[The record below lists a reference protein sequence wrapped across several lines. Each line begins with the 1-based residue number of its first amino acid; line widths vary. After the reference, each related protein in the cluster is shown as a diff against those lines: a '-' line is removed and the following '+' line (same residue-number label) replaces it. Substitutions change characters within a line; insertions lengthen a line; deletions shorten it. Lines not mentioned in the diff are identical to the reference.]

1 MAGNNPTLYAYVHD
15 PNSWVD
21 PFGLRGLWKLTNEGS
36 SKRRV
41 IGNRVYYQH
50 KTTGLWWS
58 VDTAGH
64 GGSAFKVFKETE
76 GGTLEWYRGT
86 DKYGDFIDPN
96 KKHKGKKGKKFVEDS
111 YMIDNIKE
119 YIKLADSDD
128 LEDNNRTKT
137 EQLSSEVI
145 FEIIHN
151 YPERKAWLVHNK
163 HIPIDVLKLL
173 CKDKKSDVRFTVAM
187 KNKND
192 RYVFE
197 ILMNDPDFSI
207 RMAVVRNKRIPID
220 LLKKMVNDK
229 DDEISK
235 EAMRI
240 LKLRDSAL

>member
-1 MAGNNPTLYAYVHD
+1 M
-15 PNSWVD
+15 D

-41 IGNRVYYQH
+41 IG
-50 KTTGLWWS
+50 
-58 VDTAGH
+58 
-64 GGSAFKVFKETE
+64 
-76 GGTLEWYRGT
+76 
-86 DKYGDFIDPN
+86 
-96 KKHKGKKGKKFVEDS
+96 KGKKGKKFVEDS

-128 LEDNNRTKT
+128 LEDNNKTKT

>member
-1 MAGNNPTLYAYVHD
+1 MGGPL
-15 PNSWVD
+15 
-21 PFGLRGLWKLTNEGS
+21 GLRGLWKLTNEGS
-36 SKRRV
+36 RKRRV
-41 IGNRVYYQH
+41 IGNCVYYQH

-76 GGTLEWYRGT
+76 GETLEWYRDA
-86 DKYGDFIDPN
+86 DKYGDFMIPIRN
-96 KKHKGKKGKKFVEDS
+96 IKTRKEKKFVEDS

-128 LEDNNRTKT
+128 LEDNNRTKI

-145 FEIIHN
+145 SEIIQN

-163 HIPIDVLKLL
+163 YIPIDVLKLL
-173 CKDKKSDVRFTVAM
+173 CKDKNLDVRFTVAM

-192 RYVFE
+192 RYIFE
-197 ILMNDPDFSI
+197 TLMNDPDFSI
-207 RMAVVRNKRIPID
+207 RMAVVRNKRTPID

-229 DDEISK
+229 DNEISK